1 MSLWWGCLH
10 STLGC
15 ALPTISCR
23 SRAERFDKR
32 HLEAF
37 GALGSSRR
45 CRGSPAPRSCGRW
58 GLPCTRS
65 REGDWWCRS
74 PSPWGHLPIS
84 RTWSAFSHRP
94 PWSCQRSPMAPSA
107 PRAQLWQ
114 EARTCRWWRG
124 RASARWAPSPGG
136 FSQVPRPTFGSGSGL
151 QCVYTVVISLWG
163 TPAPKFVLEPPKTV
177 FYWILLCIR
186 KPQAEFQKFSSTHV
200 SPSNRFISSP
210 QLPLLVGT
218 KDEEYLPIWTL
229 YFSVHVS
236 LHFFVDDL
244 P

>member
-1 MSLWWGCLH
+1 MFILIRISSWRLLKRAGWQLIWESNPPLPNQVFG
-10 STLGC
+10 STLTT
-15 ALPTISCR
+15 AL
-23 SRAERFDKR
+23 
-32 HLEAF
+32 
-37 GALGSSRR
+37 
-45 CRGSPAPRSCGRW
+45 
-58 GLPCTRS
+58 
-65 REGDWWCRS
+65 
-74 PSPWGHLPIS
+74 
-84 RTWSAFSHRP
+84 
-94 PWSCQRSPMAPSA
+94 MASTPSA
-107 PRAQLWQ
+107 
-114 EARTCRWWRG
+114 
-124 RASARWAPSPGG
+124 
-136 FSQVPRPTFGSGSGL
+136 SQVPRPTFGSGSGL

>member
-1 MSLWWGCLH
+1 MLIGNSPQV
-10 STLGC
+10 LG
-15 ALPTISCR
+15 
-23 SRAERFDKR
+23 
-32 HLEAF
+32 
-37 GALGSSRR
+37 GVALGIVFSACGVS
-45 CRGSPAPRSCGRW
+45 GSGRKVLSERIPGQIYISEVTTPA
-58 GLPCTRS
+58 
-65 REGDWWCRS
+65 
-74 PSPWGHLPIS
+74 
-84 RTWSAFSHRP
+84 
-94 PWSCQRSPMAPSA
+94 
-107 PRAQLWQ
+107 
-114 EARTCRWWRG
+114 WRMTLNSG
-124 RASARWAPSPGG
+124 I
-136 FSQVPRPTFGSGSGL
+136 SQVPRPTFGSGSGL

>member
-1 MSLWWGCLH
+1 MVEYNGMSKVRHGCVQ
-10 STLGC
+10 
-15 ALPTISCR
+15 
-23 SRAERFDKR
+23 
-32 HLEAF
+32 
-37 GALGSSRR
+37 
-45 CRGSPAPRSCGRW
+45 
-58 GLPCTRS
+58 
-65 REGDWWCRS
+65 WCEYN
-74 PSPWGHLPIS
+74 GE
-84 RTWSAFSHRP
+84 
-94 PWSCQRSPMAPSA
+94 APSVCE
-107 PRAQLWQ
+107 LW
-114 EARTCRWWRG
+114 
-124 RASARWAPSPGG
+124 PGG
-136 FSQVPRPTFGSGSGL
+136 VVSSQVPRPTFGSGSGL

>member
-1 MSLWWGCLH
+1 MHRYSYRNNLLGTEIMSTDIELICTGIGKICEGVGIMC
-10 STLGC
+10 TVLGKPLAQSC
-15 ALPTISCR
+15 ISNF
-23 SRAERFDKR
+23 SA
-32 HLEAF
+32 
-37 GALGSSRR
+37 GTN
-45 CRGSPAPRSCGRW
+45 RG
-58 GLPCTRS
+58 LT
-65 REGDWWCRS
+65 
-74 PSPWGHLPIS
+74 
-84 RTWSAFSHRP
+84 
-94 PWSCQRSPMAPSA
+94 
-107 PRAQLWQ
+107 
-114 EARTCRWWRG
+114 
-124 RASARWAPSPGG
+124 
-136 FSQVPRPTFGSGSGL
+136 SQVPRPTFGSGSGL

-186 KPQAEFQKFSSTHV
+186 KPQAKFQKFSSTHV

>member
-1 MSLWWGCLH
+1 MVCSHHRICCWSAYLPKTPPPSKCQSLFYRRNLLNRKPVIRRVRH
-10 STLGC
+10 RC
-15 ALPTISCR
+15 AQYG
-23 SRAERFDKR
+23 
-32 HLEAF
+32 F
-37 GALGSSRR
+37 GAIEGARRQEGRRGGTYGS
-45 CRGSPAPRSCGRW
+45 
-58 GLPCTRS
+58 
-65 REGDWWCRS
+65 
-74 PSPWGHLPIS
+74 
-84 RTWSAFSHRP
+84 
-94 PWSCQRSPMAPSA
+94 
-107 PRAQLWQ
+107 
-114 EARTCRWWRG
+114 
-124 RASARWAPSPGG
+124 
-136 FSQVPRPTFGSGSGL
+136 SQVPRPTFGSGSGL

>member
-1 MSLWWGCLH
+1 MSPQDGAYFIMMQTNLLCKPNYSDAYL
-10 STLGC
+10 
-15 ALPTISCR
+15 R
-23 SRAERFDKR
+23 SNRIVCSFVTSVR
-32 HLEAF
+32 
-37 GALGSSRR
+37 SSN
-45 CRGSPAPRSCGRW
+45 
-58 GLPCTRS
+58 
-65 REGDWWCRS
+65 
-74 PSPWGHLPIS
+74 
-84 RTWSAFSHRP
+84 
-94 PWSCQRSPMAPSA
+94 
-107 PRAQLWQ
+107 
-114 EARTCRWWRG
+114 
-124 RASARWAPSPGG
+124 
-136 FSQVPRPTFGSGSGL
+136 SQVPRPTFGSGSGL

>member
-1 MSLWWGCLH
+1 MVSLQNWSDDYVIQEMYILDSDQTYTWLPPGAGHLT
-10 STLGC
+10 TLRGSSGG
-15 ALPTISCR
+15 PRQGSPSCR
-23 SRAERFDKR
+23 ATSG
-32 HLEAF
+32 
-37 GALGSSRR
+37 GA
-45 CRGSPAPRSCGRW
+45 A
-58 GLPCTRS
+58 
-65 REGDWWCRS
+65 
-74 PSPWGHLPIS
+74 
-84 RTWSAFSHRP
+84 RP
-94 PWSCQRSPMAPSA
+94 
-107 PRAQLWQ
+107 
-114 EARTCRWWRG
+114 
-124 RASARWAPSPGG
+124 
-136 FSQVPRPTFGSGSGL
+136 SQVPRPTFGSGSGL

>member
-1 MSLWWGCLH
+1 MDKLFSYENARQKWSQKRNLKFEMN
-10 STLGC
+10 LGNEC
-15 ALPTISCR
+15 V
-23 SRAERFDKR
+23 SRLRATDFCVKQKLIHTPADTELDR
-32 HLEAF
+32 EAF
-37 GALGSSRR
+37 VTVIVASMKHSSFM
-45 CRGSPAPRSCGRW
+45 RSEGFT
-58 GLPCTRS
+58 GPHYLITRIA
-65 REGDWWCRS
+65 GI
-74 PSPWGHLPIS
+74 L
-84 RTWSAFSHRP
+84 
-94 PWSCQRSPMAPSA
+94 
-107 PRAQLWQ
+107 L
-114 EARTCRWWRG
+114 ARFPDPL
-124 RASARWAPSPGG
+124 A
-136 FSQVPRPTFGSGSGL
+136 FGSGSGL

>member
-1 MSLWWGCLH
+1 MICCNLFLTNNELMGRK
-10 STLGC
+10 TK
-15 ALPTISCR
+15 R
-23 SRAERFDKR
+23 QKDKDKKAMIKTSNDTKWTTR
-32 HLEAF
+32 IK
-37 GALGSSRR
+37 
-45 CRGSPAPRSCGRW
+45 RW
-58 GLPCTRS
+58 GGGLGECGKRAVASRS
-65 REGDWWCRS
+65 K
-74 PSPWGHLPIS
+74 
-84 RTWSAFSHRP
+84 WSAS
-94 PWSCQRSPMAPSA
+94 
-107 PRAQLWQ
+107 L
-114 EARTCRWWRG
+114 RTTNGVIC
-124 RASARWAPSPGG
+124 
-136 FSQVPRPTFGSGSGL
+136 SQVPRPTFGSGSGL

-236 LHFFVDDL
+236 LHFFVDDSSWPCRWVDISITAL
-244 P
+244 WSLADLYSGWKGIFWVENGTFCFILLAKVYIIIQ

>member
-1 MSLWWGCLH
+1 MREG
-10 STLGC
+10 
-15 ALPTISCR
+15 
-23 SRAERFDKR
+23 
-32 HLEAF
+32 
-37 GALGSSRR
+37 SRR
-45 CRGSPAPRSCGRW
+45 RFSGH
-58 GLPCTRS
+58 
-65 REGDWWCRS
+65 S
-74 PSPWGHLPIS
+74 PSFDGDIVCCWPVSTPTPACVLNLTENDDIQG
-84 RTWSAFSHRP
+84 SH
-94 PWSCQRSPMAPSA
+94 
-107 PRAQLWQ
+107 
-114 EARTCRWWRG
+114 G
-124 RASARWAPSPGG
+124 RDDKKGI
-136 FSQVPRPTFGSGSGL
+136 SQVPRPTFGSGLGL